1 MTLWFFATPI
11 IYPYSQAPERFR
23 ALLDLNPFTHL
34 AVAYQEVLY
43 VDGPYRGGSRLAV
56 AGLVGVVALIAGYA
70 VFDRLRETFAEE
82 V

>member
-11 IYPYSQAPERFR
+11 IYPYTQAPERFR

-43 VDGPYRGGSRLAV
+43 VDGPYRGGAGWPSRRWSAWWRL
-56 AGLVGVVALIAGYA
+56 LVGYA